1 MKGFYDLLCSPFW
14 PEIGSFCGT
23 NHHIKLFKLKPLPV
37 YWSLR
42 TEINIQI
49 WFQNLF
55 CFAPQ
60 WLVEFIWRKEL
71 AVIMTFPRKKE
82 KNIFDQIGTYLFSRV
97 FLLITKTFF
106 SKLPCKFVK
115 HFDVDIYV
123 TTQNGKM
130 HQLYELSEREKFC
143 LNFSGCNQHLAI
155 AHGQIVFEIK
165 FFLVLNLFCSGVTR
179 GWAR

>member
-1 MKGFYDLLCSPFW
+1 
-14 PEIGSFCGT
+14 
-23 NHHIKLFKLKPLPV
+23 
-37 YWSLR
+37 
-42 TEINIQI
+42 
-49 WFQNLF
+49 
-55 CFAPQ
+55 
-60 WLVEFIWRKEL
+60 
-71 AVIMTFPRKKE
+71 MTFPRKKE

-179 GWAR
+179 GTVTKPLQKLKLVFLLEHLVPTLTKAKPRGFSPEISIFHTISIFLTLP